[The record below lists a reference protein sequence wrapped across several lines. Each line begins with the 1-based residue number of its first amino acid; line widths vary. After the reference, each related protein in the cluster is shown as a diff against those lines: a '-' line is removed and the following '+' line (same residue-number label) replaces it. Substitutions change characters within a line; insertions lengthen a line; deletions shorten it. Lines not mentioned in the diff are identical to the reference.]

1 MNGLSVVLANKPGN
15 PEEKNVGY
23 TDYEE
28 GIYVGYRCFQTK
40 GASVSYPF
48 GYGLSYTTFAYENA
62 AVFRK
67 GNTYTATVTVRNT
80 GSVSGK
86 EVVQLYVSAPAG
98 KLDKPCIEL
107 KAFAKTGLLA
117 PGETEV
123 LRMQFTAEDLASFD
137 EAASAFVMDKG
148 VYEAR
153 FCQDAETALQSVS
166 FTVPSD
172 KIYPVSNVKIS
183 E

>member
-1 MNGLSVVLANKPGN
+1 
-15 PEEKNVGY
+15 
-23 TDYEE
+23 
-28 GIYVGYRCFQTK
+28 
-40 GASVSYPF
+40 
-48 GYGLSYTTFAYENA
+48 
-62 AVFRK
+62 
-67 GNTYTATVTVRNT
+67 
-80 GSVSGK
+80 
-86 EVVQLYVSAPAG
+86 
-98 KLDKPCIEL
+98 
-107 KAFAKTGLLA
+107 
-117 PGETEV
+117 
-123 LRMQFTAEDLASFD
+123 MQFTAEDLASFD